1 MNKKIFTMIFIF
13 ILAIILFSS
22 FSDVQA
28 SELSDAFESAQNFI
42 SNGRTDYINYQ
53 NLYNIT
59 NYLYNLFMLIVIILA
74 IIIGIILGNRII
86 FGSIDER
93 ADAKHLIVPYL
104 VIITIIAFAFSLWK
118 IILQIIYNQF

>member
-59 NYLYNLFMLIVIILA
+59 NYLYNMFMLITIILA